1 MSRIAYSSL
10 AAQPGSLMPRLSLD
24 VFSENHAV
32 QLSGIVDSGSATN
45 LVPYTVGR
53 SLGFDWNRQ
62 RSLGRLSGGL
72 SNISRVPYRYWQV
85 FRRLLEPTKFNFCLP
100 GQTAMKSQFCWD
112 KPTSSRNSTSASTV
126 RRITLKSGAVTK
138 RDASPM
144 PIFAT
149 TI

>member
-32 QLSGIVDSGSATN
+32 QLSGIVDSGSAAN
-45 LVPYTVGR
+45 LLPYAAGR

-72 SNISRVPYRYWQV
+72 SNVESRAISVVASFPEIVGANEIQLLFAWANSDEVPV
-85 FRRLLEPTKFNFCLP
+85 LL
-100 GQTAMKSQFCWD
+100 GQTNFFMEFNVCFYRSQNYFEVW
-112 KPTSSRNSTSASTV
+112 
-126 RRITLKSGAVTK
+126 RR
-138 RDASPM
+138 D
-144 PIFAT
+144 
-149 TI
+149 